1 MNSRHRL
8 GVTHILLID
17 GFLMMTRSLVAALSL
32 AFLLMSAPLHAG
44 FAEENTSPTI
54 DVSIT
59 PDALVFDPANI
70 VGNAFPWQLNFQ
82 PAQSPVMEQLAWLHE
97 VLLIIITVITV
108 VVLLLL
114 AYACIRFR
122 EKRNPVPSKTT
133 HNVLVEVVW
142 TVLPILILVGIAIP
156 SLRAHYFIDNETTIA
171 NPDLTVKAVGHQ
183 WYWSYEYPDAAI
195 GFDSNI
201 KKDSELLTGEPRLLA
216 VDNPIVVPVGKIVR
230 LQLTGADVIHA
241 FATPALGVKMD
252 AVPGKLNE
260 TWFKAKK
267 EGIYYGQ
274 CSELCGK
281 LHGFMPIQINVVSEA
296 AYEAWLAWAK
306 VKHAA

>member
-1 MNSRHRL
+1 MVLSAH
-8 GVTHILLID
+8 LI
-17 GFLMMTRSLVAALSL
+17 TP
-32 AFLLMSAPLHAG
+32 SAH
-44 FAEENTSPTI
+44 AEEAPAATQEAAPEVDINVI
-54 DVSIT
+54 
-59 PDALVFDPANI
+59 PDALTFDASKI
-70 VGNAFPWQLNFQ
+70 VGHAAPKQLGFME
-82 PAQSPVMEQLAWLHE
+82 AKSPVMEELVWLHD
-97 VLLIIITVITV
+97 VLLVIITVITI
-108 VVLLLL
+108 VVLALLT
-114 AYACIRFR
+114 YACIRFR

-133 HNVLVEVVW
+133 HNVLVEVLW
-142 TVLPILILVGIAIP
+142 TVVPILILVGIAIP

-195 GFDSNI
+195 EFDSNI
-201 KKDSELLTGEPRLLA
+201 KKGDELLDGEPRLLA
-216 VDNPIVVPVGKIVR
+216 VDNPIVVPVGKTVR

-241 FATPALGVKMD
+241 FAMPSFGVKMD

-260 TWFKAKK
+260 TWFKAEQ